1 MEGLKEGMIRKS
13 ALGSEQSF
21 RGRSLPEADAVKL
34 KSKEQE
40 EPNRQR
46 KDLQA
51 DVNDGNMENVLLS

>member
-1 MEGLKEGMIRKS
+1 MIRKP
-13 ALGSEQSF
+13 ALGREQ
-21 RGRSLPEADAVKL
+21 RVLGRSLLEADVFKL

-51 DVNDGNMENVLLS
+51 DVNDTNMENVLLS